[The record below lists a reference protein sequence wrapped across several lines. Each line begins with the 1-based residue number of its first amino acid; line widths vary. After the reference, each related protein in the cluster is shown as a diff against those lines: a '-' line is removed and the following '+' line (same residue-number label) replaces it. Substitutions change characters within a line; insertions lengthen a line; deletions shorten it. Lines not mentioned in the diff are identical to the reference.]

1 MIFYLFV
8 LPSPVRWGHKSPFIG
23 LENPSLP
30 FLLGAREQWVRGAHV
45 GPNCVPLQRSVLLST
60 PGSAP
65 TAPLPP
71 ELHFQQDTL

>member
-8 LPSPVRWGHKSPFIG
+8 LPSPVRWGHKSYFIG

-30 FLLGAREQWVRGAHV
+30 FLLRAREQWVRGAHV
-45 GPNCVPLQRSVLLST
+45 GPSCVPPHRSVLLST

-65 TAPLPP
+65 TAPLLPV
-71 ELHFQQDTL
+71 LHFQQVTL